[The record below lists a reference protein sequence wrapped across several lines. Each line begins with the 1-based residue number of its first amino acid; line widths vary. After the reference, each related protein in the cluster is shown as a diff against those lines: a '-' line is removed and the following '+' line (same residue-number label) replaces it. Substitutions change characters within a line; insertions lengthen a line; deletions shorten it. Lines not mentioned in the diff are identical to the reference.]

1 MYAWGPKAREY
12 SLGLCRERHWYQ
24 GMALDVRRHTTWLID
39 AMTFF
44 PLPYTFFF
52 FKIQAFCWHFA
63 CNMGFLL
70 TLCRLCPWG
79 LWLWSLTQT
88 TSQHLTGPMAT
99 SCRIVECKKSYGRH
113 FFRSFFIRYC
123 KDGGTLGQDCDP
135 GPGTLR
141 IDASEPKR
149 CPNRQL
155 RSGDPL
161 WTQGPGMAPR
171 AILQGIRFLF
181 GPGDDPTRR
190 ARKPKLQAEPK
201 HKKLA
206 ALKNSGIV

>member
-24 GMALDVRRHTTWLID
+24 GMALDVRRHTTWLTD

-44 PLPYTFFF
+44 PLFFF
-52 FKIQAFCWHFA
+52 FQILAFCWHFA
-63 CNMGFLL
+63 CNMGFLIDVL
-70 TLCRLCPWG
+70 PFVPVRSVTLVSDSDNFTALDWTNGNIMQNRRM
-79 LWLWSLTQT
+79 QK
-88 TSQHLTGPMAT
+88 
-99 SCRIVECKKSYGRH
+99 ISYWRH
-113 FFRSFFIRYC
+113 FCRSFFIRYC

-161 WTQGPGMAPR
+161 WTQGPGMAPC

>member
-44 PLPYTFFF
+44 PLPYTFFSNSG
-52 FKIQAFCWHFA
+52 I
-63 CNMGFLL
+63 LL
-70 TLCRLCPWG
+70 TFRLQHG
-79 LWLWSLTQT
+79 LSFDVVPFVPVRSVTLVSDSDNFTALDRTNGNIMQNR
-88 TSQHLTGPMAT
+88 
-99 SCRIVECKKSYGRH
+99 RIQKKSYGRH

-155 RSGDPL
+155 RSGDSL
-161 WTQGPGMAPR
+161 WTQGPGMAPC

-190 ARKPKLQAEPK
+190 ARKPKLQAEPNR
-201 HKKLA
+201 KKLA